1 MLKNKFFV
9 TMLMLSA
16 LMFSVVACA
25 SDDETEVTEVIK
37 EVQVPGETVVVEKVI
52 DGETVYVE
60 VEKGLSLSGT
70 IEIDGSSTVFPISV
84 AAAELFR
91 EIHPDVQIP
100 VGVSGTGGGMKRF
113 GVGETAISNASRPI
127 KDKEAAVAAENGI
140 DFTEL
145 TVAFDGLSVV
155 VNKENDWVTCL
166 TTEELKK
173 IWDVGSTVN
182 NWNQVRSSFP
192 DVEMNLYG
200 PGTDSGTFDYFT
212 DVINGEEGKTRS
224 DYTPSEDDNVLVMG
238 VSGDKG
244 SIGYFGYAYYIENSS
259 NLKLLSIDNGN
270 GCILPSEET
279 INQGTY
285 SPLSRAMYI
294 YVNTSELEKV
304 EVYEFVKF
312 YLENGE
318 MLATEGGYVSLPNS
332 NYEESLSIISKYE

>member
-1 MLKNKFFV
+1 MIFGCSSDEN
-9 TMLMLSA
+9 TSDSA
-16 LMFSVVACA
+16 
-25 SDDETEVTEVIK
+25 
-37 EVQVPGETVVVEKVI
+37 
-52 DGETVYVE
+52 
-60 VEKGLSLSGT
+60 LSGT
-70 IEIDGSSTVFPISV
+70 VEIDGSSTVFPISV
-84 AAAELFR
+84 AAAEIFR
-91 EIHPDVQIP
+91 ETHPNVQIP
-100 VGVSGTGGGMKRF
+100 VGISGTGGGMKRF
-113 GVGETAISNASRPI
+113 IVGETAISNASRPI
-127 KDKEAAVAAENGI
+127 KEKEADVAKENQVKFI
-140 DFTEL
+140 EL
-145 TVAFDGLSVV
+145 EIAFDGLSVV

-173 IWDVGSTVN
+173 IWDIGSTVN

-318 MLATEGGYVSLPNS
+318 MLATEGGYVILPNS

>member
-1 MLKNKFFV
+1 
-9 TMLMLSA
+9 
-16 LMFSVVACA
+16 
-25 SDDETEVTEVIK
+25 
-37 EVQVPGETVVVEKVI
+37 
-52 DGETVYVE
+52 
-60 VEKGLSLSGT
+60 
-70 IEIDGSSTVFPISV
+70 
-84 AAAELFR
+84 
-91 EIHPDVQIP
+91 
-100 VGVSGTGGGMKRF
+100 
-113 GVGETAISNASRPI
+113 
-127 KDKEAAVAAENGI
+127 
-140 DFTEL
+140 
-145 TVAFDGLSVV
+145 
-155 VNKENDWVTCL
+155 
-166 TTEELKK
+166 
-173 IWDVGSTVN
+173 
-182 NWNQVRSSFP
+182 
-192 DVEMNLYG
+192 MNLYG

-270 GCILPSEET
+270 GCVLPSEET

-318 MLATEGGYVSLPNS
+318 MLALEGGYVGLPNS
-332 NYEESLSIISKYE
+332 NYEESLSIISKYK